1 MCIAWWIAPSAMHHS
16 IMREI
21 FMDKYDFTLG
31 FSIMAANEIDARIRL
46 ADLLLSISKEDIMEA
61 MQLEKKDD
69 E

>member
-1 MCIAWWIAPSAMHHS
+1 
-16 IMREI
+16 
-21 FMDKYDFTLG
+21 MDKYDFTLG

>member
-1 MCIAWWIAPSAMHHS
+1 
-16 IMREI
+16 
-21 FMDKYDFTLG
+21 MDKYDFTLG

-46 ADLLLSISKEDIMEA
+46 ADLLLSITKEDIMEA